1 MWDFWSLNPESL
13 HQVMILFSDRGTPDG
28 YRFMNGYGSHTFSM
42 INKKNERVWV
52 KFHFK
57 TQQGIRTLTGHKAE
71 ELKGKDPDYA
81 QRDLVEAISKK
92 DFPEWKLCIQV
103 MTDDQAAKF
112 KWNPFDLTKVWPQK
126 EYPLMEI
133 GVMKLNEIPANYFA
147 DVEQAAFAPAHT
159 VDGIGLSPDKMLQG
173 RILAYPDAHRYRL
186 GANYEQLPV
195 NRPIVPVH
203 HHQRDG
209 FMSLDGNGGSAQ
221 NYYPNSF
228 DDIVADKEYKEPAMK
243 LDSNIAD
250 TWDRNEKDD
259 DHFTQPGLLWK
270 KVMTEEQRKNTVSN
284 LVGSLKDVTGP
295 KKKEII
301 ARQLEHFNKVDK
313 DLGSRLAKG
322 LGIKG

>member
-1 MWDFWSLNPESL
+1 
-13 HQVMILFSDRGTPDG
+13 
-28 YRFMNGYGSHTFSM
+28 
-42 INKKNERVWV
+42 
-52 KFHFK
+52 
-57 TQQGIRTLTGHKAE
+57 
-71 ELKGKDPDYA
+71 
-81 QRDLVEAISKK
+81 
-92 DFPEWKLCIQV
+92 
-103 MTDDQAAKF
+103 
-112 KWNPFDLTKVWPQK
+112 
-126 EYPLMEI
+126 
-133 GVMKLNEIPANYFA
+133 
-147 DVEQAAFAPAHT
+147 
-159 VDGIGLSPDKMLQG
+159 
-173 RILAYPDAHRYRL
+173 
-186 GANYEQLPV
+186 
-195 NRPIVPVH
+195 
-203 HHQRDG
+203 
-209 FMSLDGNGGSAQ
+209 MSLDGNGGSAQ